1 MASTR
6 ESFRLDGLIEK
17 CRLLLTK
24 NTINN
29 NADLKNKV
37 DNLILEIDK
46 SIKIINRAEI
56 EIKIANEDQYFKW
69 TRNEEQKSR
78 FTTLKENEIRQILE
92 DLNNRYN
99 QVMNIFSK
107 LRLFWSYKSS
117 LRKNYIRLTGD
128 FNIKIDSS
136 IQWLVSKFCNCS
148 NFLKIVS

>member
-92 DLNNRYN
+92 DLNNRYIEIN
-99 QVMNIFSK
+99 NEYQEIKRSK
-107 LRLFWSYKSS
+107 SIPFHKKIYNRFLGHPPALNVPYSS
-117 LRKNYIRLTGD
+117 ANTGPVLATPIIND
-128 FNIKIDSS
+128 
-136 IQWLVSKFCNCS
+136 
-148 NFLKIVS
+148 